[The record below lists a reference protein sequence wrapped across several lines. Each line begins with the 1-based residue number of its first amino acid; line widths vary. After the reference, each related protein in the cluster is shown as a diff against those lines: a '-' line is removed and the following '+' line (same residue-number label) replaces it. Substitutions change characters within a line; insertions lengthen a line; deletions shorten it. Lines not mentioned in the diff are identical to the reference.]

1 MVDQNAGAIEHDT
14 NRVAELS
21 HNENLRVL
29 KESKNDF
36 LFDTEEAHQIFE
48 QPILVFKKTE
58 VVPVPLPEPEVPK
71 KDPID
76 MFIEKLYN
84 FMKSSKQFPNTLRE
98 LEKLIK
104 KNIIK
109 KGEQQQSQQQ
119 AVVDDIKLFAE
130 NVIRRM
136 NEKAMFTK
144 KKKTVGESKEH
155 AKDHVKLKFADIIE
169 VFKRED
175 KEDIPIVFESS
186 FAFNK

>member
-1 MVDQNAGAIEHDT
+1 MIDQNLIEHDV

-21 HNENLRVL
+21 HNESLRIL
-29 KESKNDF
+29 KDANNDF
-36 LFDTEEAHQIFE
+36 LFDTEEAHQIYE

-58 VVPVPLPEPEVPK
+58 VVPVPLPEPEAPK

-76 MFIEKLYN
+76 LFIEKLYT

-104 KNIIK
+104 KNINK
-109 KGEQQQSQQQ
+109 KGEQQQQT
-119 AVVDDIKLFAE
+119 VDDIKQFAE

-136 NEKAMFTK
+136 NDKAMFTK

-155 AKDHVKLKFADIIE
+155 AKDHIKLKFADIIE

-186 FAFNK
+186 FAFPV